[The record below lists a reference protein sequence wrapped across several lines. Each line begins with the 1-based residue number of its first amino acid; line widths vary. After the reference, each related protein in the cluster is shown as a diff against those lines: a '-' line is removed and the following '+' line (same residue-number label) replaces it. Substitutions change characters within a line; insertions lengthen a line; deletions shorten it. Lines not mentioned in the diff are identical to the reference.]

1 MKKLLTVLTLG
12 LVLFGTSMTEAAM
25 TFEEASAYQAKYA
38 DEILPRTEKMKD
50 AFGEKNKYRYFSF
63 LGRNGVTHNGDYMK
77 ADRSTI
83 NFIVNY
89 GFKGQDSEPFAAIT
103 WQADLK
109 GKPENGYAPDY
120 LAIVFEDG
128 YVANFDLQGWEYKRD
143 YAGFWGERSHTYYGD
158 IKLNS
163 IELYE
168 ISKHGNLSAV
178 FMNEDNEI
186 IKHFF
191 YAGEKD
197 IDEKLLFTKGIQHAI
212 KMLEITPA
220 TIVALKAEAEEERLA
235 NLRKELEAEI
245 EREEMKKAIL
255 KERQQKGL

>member
-1 MKKLLTVLTLG
+1 MKKLLAALTLG
-12 LVLFGTSMTEAAM
+12 LVLFGTSTIEAAM
-25 TFEEASAYQAKYA
+25 TFEEASAYQAKHS
-38 DEILPRTEKMKD
+38 DDILLRTEKMKD
-50 AFGEKNKYRYFSF
+50 AFGEKNKCRYFSF
-63 LGRNGVTHNGDYMK
+63 LGRNGLTHNGDYMK

-89 GFKGQDSEPFAAIT
+89 GFEGQNSAPFASIT

-120 LAIVFEDG
+120 LAVIFEDG

-143 YAGFWGERSHTYYGD
+143 YVGFWGELSHTYYGN
-158 IKLNS
+158 IKIS
-163 IELYE
+163 DIELYKM
-168 ISKHGNLSAV
+168 SKHGNLSAI
-178 FMNEDNEI
+178 FMNKSNESV
-186 IKHFF
+186 KHFF

-197 IDEKLLFTKGIQHAI
+197 LEEKQQFTKGIQHAVN
-212 KMLEITPA
+212 MLEITA
-220 TIVALKAEAEEERLA
+220 SSVAALEAKEEEERLA
-235 NLRKELEAEI
+235 KLRKELEAEI